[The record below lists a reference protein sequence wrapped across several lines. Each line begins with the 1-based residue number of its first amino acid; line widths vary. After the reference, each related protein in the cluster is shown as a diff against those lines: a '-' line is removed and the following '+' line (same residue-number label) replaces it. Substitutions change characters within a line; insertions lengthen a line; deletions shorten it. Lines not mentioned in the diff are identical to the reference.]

1 MSIFGKKL
9 ANFGGKIGQKLQL
22 NSIKKFGTKVLNEG
36 KNIGQDVIKGARDA
50 QQFGREAYSDVK
62 KVGTKAIK
70 MADKGLI
77 IGGKVIGGVDKVIS
91 KTANVINKLESVPV
105 LGEFAAVGSSAL
117 KQVGVGVKAA
127 RKGVAGLEKSVR
139 SVEAL
144 GDTIGKSKNEFK
156 SANDQRIA
164 DSIKNISTGIGTI
177 NPFKR

>member
-9 ANFGGKIGQKLQL
+9 ANFGGKIGQKLQF
-22 NSIKKFGTKVLNEG
+22 NNIKKLGTKVLNEG
-36 KNIGQDVIKGARDA
+36 KNITQDLIKGARDA
-50 QQFGREAYSDVK
+50 QKFGREAYGGVK

-77 IGGKVIGGVDKVIS
+77 VGGKVIGGVDKVIS

-117 KQVGVGVKAA
+117 KQLGTGVKAA

-144 GDTIGKSKNEFK
+144 GDTIGKSKRSFK
-156 SANDQRIA
+156 SGNEDRIA
-164 DSIKNISTGIGTI
+164 DGIKNITTGLQTV